1 MKRLLKAR
9 GYKARAGYTIVEVMI
24 VFAVTGGLFVSA
36 AVLLTGR
43 QATTEA
49 VQAVRDYESK
59 IQSVASDVLSGYY
72 PGGYKCTFVSGT
84 GVKVSTI
91 TATAGTNYG
100 CVSLGKVV
108 AVNSSS
114 ANVIT
119 VIGQQ
124 YAGASQIDAST
135 IAEASPIAVALDSL
149 NRSQVDVT
157 EQYTHLYGLEVTKIK
172 SLNTG
177 TSTIGAFGFITSLG
191 GGVSTGSPVSGSRS
205 VQLYTVNTSSLSDSL
220 QNSADKINTR
230 TPESFTREP
239 DGILICMKTGNGKKA
254 SITVGDKNTN
264 TNTFIKIDTGVGT
277 DCD

>member
-1 MKRLLKAR
+1 
-9 GYKARAGYTIVEVMI
+9 
-24 VFAVTGGLFVSA
+24 
-36 AVLLTGR
+36 
-43 QATTEA
+43 

-84 GVKVSTI
+84 GVKVSTTT
-91 TATAGTNYG
+91 TAAGTNYG

-108 AVNSSS
+108 AVSSSS

-119 VIGQQ
+119 IIGQQ
-124 YAGASQIDAST
+124 YKDATQIDAST
-135 IAEASPIAVALDSL
+135 IAEAGPIAVALDSL
-149 NRSQVDVT
+149 SRSQVDVT
-157 EQYTHLYGLEVTKIK
+157 ELYAHLYGLEVTKIK
-172 SLNTG
+172 SLTTS

-205 VQLYTVNTSSLSDSL
+205 VQLYTINTSSLSDSL
-220 QNSADKINTR
+220 QNSADKINER
-230 TPESFTREP
+230 SPESFIREP
-239 DGILICMKTGNGKKA
+239 NGILICMKTGNGKKA

-264 TNTFIKIDTGVGT
+264 TNTYVLIDTGVGT